1 MLACIALIGVIKV
14 FPDLA
19 DRLDPYKPVFW
30 LEAGAVVSFGISWLV
45 KGETFSFIR
54 D

>member
-1 MLACIALIGVIKV
+1 MLVCIALIGVLKIA
-14 FPDLA
+14 PTLA
-19 DRLDPYKPVFW
+19 ARLDSYKPVFW